1 VAAPEPRIAIVGGAG
16 ALATEALAWMLTKS
30 GNRVVGAYP
39 NYRELRTVARV
50 SELNLQAAIVYTDD
64 LETGPEAVAEIK
76 RAHPELKILLLCEV
90 ATPAVVR
97 CAIDEQAEGV
107 VLTSDT
113 VEEMILALRHVLEGR
128 AVMPVGWQAASIQ
141 EDAPLAALSERERE
155 ILDLLTSGMSNKEIA
170 AHLTISSNT
179 VKFHLRTIYSKLGV
193 RNRVQA
199 MQAVGG
205 TAAEGRAQQE
215 DLPESSNTSDS
226 DESVVRS
233 NQHPPN

>member
-1 VAAPEPRIAIVGGAG
+1 
-16 ALATEALAWMLTKS
+16 M
-30 GNRVVGAYP
+30 VGAYP
-39 NYRELRTVARV
+39 SSRELETVSRV
-50 SELNLQAAIVYTDD
+50 QAQLNLQAAIVYTDD
-64 LETGPEAVAEIK
+64 PETGPEAVAEIK

-113 VEEMILALRHVLEGR
+113 VEEMIFALRHVLEGR

-141 EDAPLAALSERERE
+141 QDAPLAALSARERE
-155 ILDLLTSGMSNKEIA
+155 VLDLLTAGMSNKEIA

-205 TAAEGRAQQE
+205 PQARRVSRKIT
-215 DLPESSNTSDS
+215 
-226 DESVVRS
+226 
-233 NQHPPN
+233 

>member
-30 GNRVVGAYP
+30 GNQVVGAYP
-39 NYRELRTVARV
+39 SCRELRTVARAGG
-50 SELNLQAAIVYTDD
+50 LNLQAAIVYTDD

-141 EDAPLAALSERERE
+141 EDAPLAALSARERE
-155 ILDLLTSGMSNKEIA
+155 ILDLLTSGMSNKEMA
-170 AHLTISSNT
+170 THLTISSNT

-205 TAAEGRAQQE
+205 TTAEGRGQQE
-215 DLPESSNTSDS
+215 DLPGSSNTSDS
-226 DESVVRS
+226 DESVAR
-233 NQHPPN
+233 PD

>member
-1 VAAPEPRIAIVGGAG
+1 
-16 ALATEALAWMLTKS
+16 MLTKS

-39 NYRELRTVARV
+39 SHRELGAGSRAG
-50 SELNLQAAIVYTDD
+50 ELNLQAAIVYTDD
-64 LETGPEAVAEIK
+64 PEAGPEAVAEIK

-113 VEEMILALRHVLEGR
+113 VEEMTFALRHVLEGR
-128 AVMPVGWQAASIQ
+128 AVMPVGWQAASLQ
-141 EDAPLAALSERERE
+141 PDAPLAALSERERE
-155 ILDLLTSGMSNKEIA
+155 VLELLTSGLSNKEIA
-170 AHLTISSNT
+170 AQLTISSNT

-199 MQAVGG
+199 MQAVGC
-205 TAAEGRAQQE
+205 TAATGRGGQE
-215 DLPESSNTSDS
+215 DRAESSNTFSGDEPAAQSDQPLAS
-226 DESVVRS
+226 
-233 NQHPPN
+233 